1 MMYIDFAFIDTETS
15 ETNARDSIKYI
26 IDNSYV
32 NSISIPIYFTK
43 LIKPYINNGLD
54 FSCLIDYPLG
64 ISDTKTRVCAVKEA
78 INAGFNTIDISMP
91 QNLAANRKYDKIR
104 DDIRNIND
112 LTKEKK
118 INIRYVLEY
127 RKFDHHCLKK
137 ICEIFEN
144 LDIQYVFPSSGYFLD
159 NISDNIIAS
168 VFLYKNSKNLKII
181 STGNIWLDK
190 HFESLINSGLFGF
203 RTSSVHTLHNFLKFN
218 FAKQKGD
225 GV

>member
-1 MMYIDFAFIDTETS
+1 MYIDFALTDTEINESVAKDT
-15 ETNARDSIKYI
+15 IKHI

-32 NSISIPIYFTK
+32 NSITLPIYFTK

-54 FSCLIDYPLG
+54 FSCLVDYPLG
-64 ISDTKTRVCAVKEA
+64 ISDTKSRVCAVNEA
-78 INAGFNTIDISMP
+78 IGVGYNTIDITMP

-104 DDIRNIND
+104 DDIKNI
-112 LTKEKK
+112 TEAVSEKRV
-118 INIRYVLEY
+118 NVRYILEY

-144 LDIQYVFPSSGYFLD
+144 LNIHYVFPSSGYFLD

-168 VFLYKNSKNLKII
+168 IFLYKNSKNLKII

-190 HFESLINSGLFGF
+190 HFESLMNSGLFGF
-203 RTSSVHTLHNFLKFN
+203 RTSSIYTLQNFVKFN
-218 FAKQKGD
+218 FERQKNT

>member
-1 MMYIDFAFIDTETS
+1 MYIDFAFIDTEINES
-15 ETNARDSIKYI
+15 AARNTIKHI

-32 NSISIPIYFTK
+32 NSISLPIYFTK
-43 LIKPYINNGLD
+43 LIKPFLNNGLD

-64 ISDTKTRVCAVKEA
+64 ISDTKTRLCGVKEA
-78 INAGFNTIDISMP
+78 INLGFNTIDISMP

-104 DDIRNIND
+104 DDIRSITE
-112 LTKEKK
+112 LVAEKK
-118 INIRYVLEY
+118 TNIRYILEY

-144 LDIQYVFPSSGYFLD
+144 MHIEYVFPSTGYFLD
-159 NISDNIIAS
+159 NISDNVIAS
-168 VFLYKNSKNLKII
+168 IFLHKNSENLKII

-203 RTSSVHTLHNFLKFN
+203 RTSSVHTLQNFVKFN
-218 FAKQKGD
+218 FERQKNS